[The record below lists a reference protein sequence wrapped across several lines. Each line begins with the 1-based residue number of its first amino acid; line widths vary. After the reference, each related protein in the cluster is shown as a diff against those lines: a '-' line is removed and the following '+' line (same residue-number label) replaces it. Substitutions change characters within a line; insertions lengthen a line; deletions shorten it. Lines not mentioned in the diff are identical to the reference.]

1 MMNIPIL
8 IEPKALQAE
17 LSDNQLLVVDLSKA
31 ATYAQRHIPGAIL
44 SLIHI

>member
-1 MMNIPIL
+1 MMNIPIV

-31 ATYAQRHIPGAIL
+31 ATYA
-44 SLIHI
+44 